1 MSLSVHSVCSV
12 GRLACWGR
20 RALVLL
26 LCLTLGLHWTVL
38 QSVAWT
44 GMLIGNLGENS
55 VVEAVEKT
63 FDGEHP
69 CPLCLAVKEGQ
80 KQEKDD
86 SKPLAA
92 KSVKK
97 FEAVLVAETRLVA
110 PPAQI
115 RSFPRLV
122 SRFDGRSERPSM
134 PPPRV

>member
-1 MSLSVHSVCSV
+1 MSCRPIIS
-12 GRLACWGR
+12 ATTAR
-20 RALVLL
+20 RFAQRTVVLL
-26 LCLTLGLHWTVL
+26 TCLSLGMHWAVL
-38 QSVAWT
+38 QGVAWT
-44 GMLIGNLGENS
+44 GMFLANLNEGT
-55 VVEAVEKT
+55 VTQAVEKT

-86 SKPLAA
+86 SKPFAA

-97 FEAVLVAETRLVA
+97 FEAVIVAETRLVSPSA
-110 PPAQI
+110 EI

-122 SRFDGRSERPSM
+122 SRFEGRSERPSM